1 MLVTLTSTEPR
12 KRNTLI
18 QVLRIELFILQQ
30 FQPFGPGRV
39 LLSGS
44 SNPGIDRVQWIELLN
59 LGILLE
65 NGWHVVDGRFRWWL
79 QEDQTPL
86 KRRGSRD
93 VHDSL
98 SAGHFCGWNSGG
110 RTGLGDSGCDRAGC
124 APSSWPGRDQANL
137 PRDVRP
143 PCHGQPSQRLHG
155 WLWGRFIGRFA
166 IFVLATRLALPLR
179 LYLGVYHVRWTETTR
194 LLRLVLALLDLRARE
209 RVLSL
214 GEHCLAWFN
223 EWSSRYVHSGGIVQR
238 VFRAIGKRWRPVK
251 YQRPFVKRGATWRV
265 GWSSGSG
272 GSKKFESFVIRLW
285 LIRID

>member
-1 MLVTLTSTEPR
+1 MTLISTEPR

-30 FQPFGPGRV
+30 FQPLGPGRV
-39 LLSGS
+39 LLAGS
-44 SNPGIDRVQWIELLN
+44 SNPGIDRIQWIELLN

-86 KRRGSRD
+86 KGRGSRH

-98 SAGHFCGWNSGG
+98 PAGHFCGWNSGG
-110 RTGLGDSGCDRAGC
+110 RTGLVRDSGRDRAWC
-124 APSSWPGRDQANL
+124 APPSWPGRDQAYL
-137 PRDVRP
+137 PRDIRP
-143 PCHGQPSQRLHG
+143 PRHGQPPQRLHG
-155 WLWGRFIGRFA
+155 RLRGRFIGRFA
-166 IFVLATRLALPLR
+166 IFVLAARLALPLR
-179 LYLGVYHVRWTETTR
+179 LYLGVHHVRRAETTR

-214 GEHCLAWFN
+214 GEHCLARFD
-223 EWSSRYVHSGGIVQR
+223 EWPSRYVHPGGIVQR
-238 VFRAIGKRWRPVK
+238 VFRAIGKRRRPVK

-272 GSKKFESFVIRLW
+272 ESGKKFDSFVI
-285 LIRID
+285 